1 MMPMASSSLARL
13 LVAVVLLFTSSALL
27 CADASVHDYAGERFA
42 ADGNAFVL
50 HGGSEGVYASA
61 KAAAFIR
68 YVRMKPRQR
77 INSSLHC
84 FLGDLGRDR
93 GDVAATLTRCVCF
106 FVGACSF
113 EKVAFRRT
121 PESAAAAEEDG
132 NRTATVTAVI
142 FEAGDRDAVG
152 GADVSVS
159 GGRALCCTPDMARL
173 GACTEG
179 AATYRARNGTGWPRV
194 FAASFLPG
202 GLEAAFPDETVSMA
216 RTGMYTLLFVHCDA
230 SLAGGQVAAR
240 GKTIWKN
247 SRGYLPGRM
256 APLLP
261 FYGAMSLAFAALAA
275 YWFAQCARF
284 WREVV
289 PLQSCAT
296 LVIALG
302 MLEAATW
309 YFDLAEFNESG
320 VRPRGATFW
329 AATSGALRGAAAR
342 VLVLAVAMGHGV
354 VRPAL
359 KGLKSARVA
368 GLGAAFFAA
377 AEALEVSENVG
388 TVSDHSPS
396 PTRRLFLV
404 LPVAALNAVF
414 VYWIFSSLSKTLNK
428 LKVRSNAVP
437 VDHFGLFS

>member
-1 MMPMASSSLARL
+1 
-13 LVAVVLLFTSSALL
+13 
-27 CADASVHDYAGERFA
+27 
-42 ADGNAFVL
+42 
-50 HGGSEGVYASA
+50 
-61 KAAAFIR
+61 
-68 YVRMKPRQR
+68 
-77 INSSLHC
+77 
-84 FLGDLGRDR
+84 
-93 GDVAATLTRCVCF
+93 
-106 FVGACSF
+106 
-113 EKVAFRRT
+113 
-121 PESAAAAEEDG
+121 
-132 NRTATVTAVI
+132 
-142 FEAGDRDAVG
+142 
-152 GADVSVS
+152 
-159 GGRALCCTPDMARL
+159 
-173 GACTEG
+173 
-179 AATYRARNGTGWPRV
+179 
-194 FAASFLPG
+194 
-202 GLEAAFPDETVSMA
+202 MA

-261 FYGAMSLAFAALAA
+261 FYGATSLAFAALAP
-275 YWFAQCARF
+275 YWFAQCSRF

-359 KGLKSARVA
+359 AGLKSARVA

-428 LKVRSNAVP
+428 LKVRSKACSGRPFRLVFLRILQHHKCRNLSMLAGKTNDGEAGDVP
-437 VDHFGLFS
+437 EVEQRFDHRGGRVTRLDHI